1 MIKTVFDIKFIFG
14 MCHRSWA
21 AETHGKCK
29 HDWNY
34 LNYTFAKSTFSVTEN
49 LANGA
54 LITPTQTCL
63 YACAITKL
71 SITISCDRCPTRHP
85 WVRFGTS
92 PLTTN
97 TNTTNL
103 YPTTVPEIKLYDY
116 VMIWMRFPHLQLC
129 EWNPGFTCH
138 LVSVNMVCCQ
148 EQIHSEIGQTHARQK
163 RHYDFLK

>member
-1 MIKTVFDIKFIFG
+1 MIKTVYDIKFIFG
-14 MCHRSWA
+14 MCHHSWA
-21 AETHGKCK
+21 AETHGKCE

-34 LNYTFAKSTFSVTEN
+34 LNYTFAKSTFSVTDN

-71 SITISCDRCPTRHP
+71 SITISCDRCATRHP

-116 VMIWMRFPHLQLC
+116 VMIWMRFPQCKHGMLSRTSTFRDRS
-129 EWNPGFTCH
+129 NTCATETS
-138 LVSVNMVCCQ
+138 LRFL
-148 EQIHSEIGQTHARQK
+148 EITLPLKQK
-163 RHYDFLK
+163 EN